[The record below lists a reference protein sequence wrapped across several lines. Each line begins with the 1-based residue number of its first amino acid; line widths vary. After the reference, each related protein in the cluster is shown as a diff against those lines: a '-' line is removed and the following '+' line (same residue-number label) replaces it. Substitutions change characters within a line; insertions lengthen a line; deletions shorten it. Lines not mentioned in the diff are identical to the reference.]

1 MSDCISRWLKGGDWT
16 GSERDCRPLP
26 SLMRGWQL
34 VWTRGARADE
44 EGEVPVQ
51 AMLCLQ

>member
-1 MSDCISRWLKGGDWT
+1 
-16 GSERDCRPLP
+16 
-26 SLMRGWQL
+26 MRGWQL